1 MNETRMPQPIA
12 TVTYREPAVV
22 TGRVRSVRVRP
33 WGDTPVVECT
43 IVDETGGIDVVFLG
57 RRTVAGIRPGAHLT
71 AEGMVG
77 AHERRLAIL
86 NPVYELAPANSV

>member
-1 MNETRMPQPIA
+1 MIAPSEAQPIA
-12 TVTYREPAVV
+12 TVVYRERAVV
-22 TGRVRSVRVRP
+22 SGRVRSVRVRP

-43 IVDETGGIDVVFLG
+43 VVDDTGGIDVVFLG
-57 RRTVAGIRPGAHLT
+57 RRAVAGVRPGAQMT

-86 NPVYELAPANSV
+86 NPVYELLPVSSV